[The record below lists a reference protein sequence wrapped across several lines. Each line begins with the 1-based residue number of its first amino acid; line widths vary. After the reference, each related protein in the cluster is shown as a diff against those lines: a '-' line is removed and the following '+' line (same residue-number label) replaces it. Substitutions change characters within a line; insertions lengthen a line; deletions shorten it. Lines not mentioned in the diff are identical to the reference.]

1 MSYLSKTTKGICL
14 KIKVLPRASKT
25 EFCGI
30 AGDEIKIKLQSPP
43 VDGKANKALI
53 EFLSEFFGI
62 SKSCVE
68 LLSGET
74 SRKKRVFLHGVSEES
89 VLDKC
94 K

>member
-1 MSYLSKTTKGICL
+1 MNFLSKRIDGVCL
-14 KIKVLPRASKT
+14 RIKVIPRASKT

-30 AGDEIKIKLQSPP
+30 TGDEVKIKLRSPP

-53 EFLSEFFGI
+53 EFLSESFGI
-62 SKSCVE
+62 SKSSIE
-68 LLSGET
+68 LISGET
-74 SRKKRVFLHGVSEES
+74 SRNKRVLLHGVSEES